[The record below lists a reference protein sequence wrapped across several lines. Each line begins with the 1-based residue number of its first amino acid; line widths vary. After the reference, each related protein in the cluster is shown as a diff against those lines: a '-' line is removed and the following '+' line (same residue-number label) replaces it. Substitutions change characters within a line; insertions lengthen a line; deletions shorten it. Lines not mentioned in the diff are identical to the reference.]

1 MEPLIAG
8 DPQGIGDYL
17 LSGRLGSGGQGVVYE
32 AYGPDGERVA
42 VKVLHAADNG
52 HSRERF
58 AKEAM
63 AAGRVAS
70 FCTARVLA
78 ADLEGRKPYIVSEY
92 VAGPSLRK
100 AVTEG
105 RRFTGDDLHRLAAA
119 MATALTAI
127 HDAGVIHRDLKPDN
141 VLLGPDGPRVIDFGI
156 ARTLD
161 MSLTRT
167 GEVSGTPSYMAPEV
181 FTGQRAGAPADVFAW
196 GAVLL
201 FAATGRDPF
210 NADNLGGIMHQVLS
224 AQPDL
229 RGLPPL
235 LASLVGAAMEKD
247 PAVRPAARDLLLA
260 LVSGNGADT
269 RGLLDAGIR
278 TARGVHVPD
287 RPDPA
292 LGTIAEDAYGALPPE
307 ERDLAAEVFLR
318 LVSVGEDGHETG
330 RWATRDELL
339 GGRPEREAEAIERI
353 LRAFSYVVTTRDEAV
368 ALSRPALLRAWPRLR
383 MWVDADRDGLAVL
396 GQISA
401 AARHWADHGH
411 KDGDLLQGSRLEE
424 ALSWAATGRRNVT
437 LTPRERDFLQ
447 AGTGLTRRRTRRRT
461 LATVGLAGL
470 LVVALAA
477 GGVAVYQG
485 RQAAAQRD
493 VLAAKQVAGEADRM
507 RTSDP
512 ATAMLLSVA
521 AWQVSPQSEARSAL
535 TASAQQQETAVFH
548 DPSAKG
554 GAQRALSRDGR
565 TMVSVSDR
573 GVSDGGV
580 DVNVYDVRTGRRTGG
595 WQGLRLKGTLSA
607 PPRLSRTGRYLAQST
622 TDELRVWDMKTGKQL
637 IRKDLPEASFPL
649 LPTWGER
656 EGMLTIS
663 FDTEDL
669 YRVIDVESG
678 KQVTFPEGGP
688 VKYQF
693 HDPIVDPTGRYLV
706 VPGEKLRELALPGL
720 TEEQRLKGCH
730 KYPEAVA
737 FSSDGRTLACGSD
750 LIKLVDAGTG
760 RLLDP
765 EGDGIDC
772 GFCNSGAV
780 LRFSGDGRHLLGF
793 SRRDLAVWDVAKKR
807 ELLVYRAEGDL
818 TDVAFDPDGSTVRYL
833 MDDAVVSV
841 DFGSQTE
848 QVRVN
853 PGQTLLSPNARV
865 AVLIPNEGRP
875 RVWDVRTRK
884 VLGTLPLK
892 GDPPTAESIDESGT
906 RMVTVDEKVRMWD
919 LASRRLLWTVP
930 VPEKD
935 GSAAEVYFTPD
946 GKTIAM
952 TLHQGEIPLFHT
964 YVMAA
969 TDGRVLHQYATRTE
983 MGPIMPDGRTY
994 ASING
999 RLADLA
1005 TGKQVGSDFGV
1016 GGALA
1021 LSARRG
1027 LMATGLDTYGR
1038 LGLWDLRGPKR
1049 LSPALPKA
1057 AGQVQYAAFSPSGD
1071 LLATLTDSGLLQVWD
1086 VDGRRRLGGSYNLH
1100 TINPDP
1106 ITFSQDG
1113 ATLYA
1118 PAEGVVH
1125 EVAVDPARLV
1135 RRVCARAGH
1144 TLDRATWDRYLPGI
1158 AYVDVCPTKQG

>member
-8 DPQGIGDYL
+8 DPQSIGDYW
-17 LSGRLGSGGQGVVYE
+17 LSGRLGAGGQGVVYE

-42 VKVLHAADNG
+42 VKVLHAAD
-52 HSRERF
+52 HDRSRERF
-58 AKEAM
+58 AKEAL

-119 MATALTAI
+119 IATALTAV

-141 VLLGPDGPRVIDFGI
+141 VLLSPDGPRVIDFGI

-181 FTGQRAGAPADVFAW
+181 FTGHRAGAAADVFAW

-210 NADNLGGIMHQVLS
+210 SADNLGGIMHQVLS
-224 AQPDL
+224 SQPDL

-235 LASLVGAAMEKD
+235 LASLVGAAMDKD
-247 PAVRPAARDLLLA
+247 PAARPAARDLLLA

-269 RGLLDAGIR
+269 RGLLDAGSR

-307 ERDLAAEVFLR
+307 DRDLAAEVFLR

-339 GGRPEREAEAIERI
+339 GGRPEREAVAIERI
-353 LRAFSYVVTTRDEAV
+353 LRAFSYVVTTKDEAV

-401 AARHWADHGH
+401 AARHWADHGRR
-411 KDGDLLQGSRLEE
+411 DGDLLQGSRLEE

-447 AGTGLTRRRTRRRT
+447 AGTGLTRRRARRRT
-461 LATVGLAGL
+461 LTTTGLAGL

-507 RTSDP
+507 RTTDP
-512 ATAMLLSVA
+512 AKAMLLSVA
-521 AWQVSPQSEARSAL
+521 AWKVAPQSDARSAL

-548 DPSAKG
+548 DPSATG

-565 TMVSVSDR
+565 TMVSVSD
-573 GVSDGGV
+573 GG
-580 DVNVYDVRTGRRTGG
+580 VNVYDVRTGRRTGG
-595 WQGLRLKGTLSA
+595 WQGLRLTGTLST

-622 TDELRVWDMKTGKQL
+622 TDKLGVWDMRTGRQL
-637 IRKDLPEASFPL
+637 LQQRLPEASFPL

-656 EGMLTIS
+656 EEMLTIS
-663 FDTEDL
+663 FEGDNL
-669 YRVIDVESG
+669 HRIIDVESG
-678 KQVTFPEGGP
+678 KQITAPPEGGP
-688 VKYQF
+688 SGF
-693 HDPIVDPTGRYLV
+693 HDPIVDPTGRHLL
-706 VPGEKLRELALPGL
+706 VPGEKLHELALPSL
-720 TEEQRLKGCH
+720 TEEHRLPDCH

-737 FSSDGRTLACGSD
+737 FSPDGRKLACGYD
-750 LIKLVDAGTG
+750 LIKFVDAGTG
-760 RLLDP
+760 RELNP
-765 EGDGIDC
+765 NGDGIDC
-772 GFCNSGAV
+772 TFCKGGAV
-780 LRFSGDGRHLLGF
+780 LRFSRDGRYLLGF
-793 SRRDLAVWDVAKKR
+793 SDRDLAVWDVATGR
-807 ELLVYRAEGDL
+807 DLLVYRAEGDL
-818 TDVAFDPDGSTVRYL
+818 TDVAFDPDGKTVRYL

-841 DFGSQTE
+841 DFGPQTE
-848 QVRVN
+848 RVHVI
-853 PGQTLLSPNARV
+853 PGHSQLSANGRI
-865 AVLIPNEGRP
+865 AVLTPDDDSKQIQ
-875 RVWDVRTRK
+875 VWDVRTRK
-884 VLGTLPLK
+884 VLGSLPMT
-892 GDPPTAESIDESGT
+892 GNPGAMMSIDASGT
-906 RMVTVDEKVRMWD
+906 RMITVGDDVRLWD
-919 LASRRLLWTVP
+919 LTTRRKLWTVRL
-930 VPEKD
+930 PED
-935 GSAAEVYFTPD
+935 NGSAAEAFFAPD
-946 GKTIAM
+946 GKSIAM
-952 TLHQGEIPLFHT
+952 TMHQGEIPLFHN

-969 TDGRVLHQYATRTE
+969 ADGHVLHHYETRME
-983 MGPIMPDGRTY
+983 MGPITSDGRTF
-994 ASING
+994 ASSAG
-999 RLADLA
+999 RLAEVA
-1005 TGKQVGSDFGV
+1005 TGKQVGGDFG
-1016 GGALA
+1016 GAGALV
-1021 LSARRG
+1021 LNARRG
-1027 LMATGLDTYGR
+1027 LMAGGLDRYGR
-1038 LGLWDLRGPKR
+1038 LGLWDLHGPRR
-1049 LSPALPKA
+1049 LSPALPRA
-1057 AGQVQYAAFSPSGD
+1057 AGEVQYTAFSPSGD
-1071 LLATLTDSGLLQVWD
+1071 LLATVTNSGLLQVWD
-1086 VDGRRRLGGSYNLH
+1086 VDGRRRLGNSYNLH

-1106 ITFSQDG
+1106 IAFSADG

-1125 EVAVDPARLV
+1125 EVAVDPSRLV
-1135 RRVCARAGH
+1135 QRVCARTGH
-1144 TLDRATWDRYLPGI
+1144 TLDEATWAQYFPGS